1 MGRKD
6 TYASKRRGLSRGFST
21 LEVLVSLGVI
31 LILGAMVSPQ
41 IVRTLRTYQL
51 NDKATRLAG
60 LVKVTRFE
68 AIRKNTKVSMGLV
81 QAGGQWTVWKDTI
94 ANGTPDAT
102 EVQEVF
108 GEPANLLAAAAA
120 PSPAPIAATVGTL
133 NLSVV
138 SGANGAITFDA
149 RGAVDFGA
157 GPQTVYVLYVGS
169 ATDPQVGYRAVVV
182 LPSGA
187 TQVWSSTSAGDWRR
201 TS

>member
-6 TYASKRRGLSRGFST
+6 TFASKRRGISRGFST

-60 LVKVTRFE
+60 LVKLTRFE
-68 AIRKNTKVSMGLV
+68 AIRMNTKVSLGLV

-94 ANGTPDAT
+94 ANGAPDAT

-108 GEPANLLAAAAA
+108 GEPADLLAAA
-120 PSPAPIAATVGTL
+120 PNPAPIAATVGTL
-133 NLSVV
+133 NLSVK
-138 SGANGAITFDA
+138 SGANGAIAFDA
-149 RGAVDFGA
+149 RGAVDYGA
-157 GPQTVYVLYVGS
+157 GSPAVYVFYVGS

-187 TQVWSSTSAGDWRR
+187 TQVWTSTAAGDWRR
-201 TS
+201 TG

>member
-21 LEVLVSLGVI
+21 LEVMVSLGVI
-31 LILGAMVSPQ
+31 LILGAIVSPQ
-41 IVRTLRTYQL
+41 IVRTLRTYTL
-51 NDKATRLAG
+51 NDKSTRLAG
-60 LVKVTRFE
+60 MVKLTRFE
-68 AIRKNTKVSMGLV
+68 AIRKNTKVSLGLV
-81 QAGGQWTVWKDTI
+81 QGGGQWTAWKDTI

-120 PSPAPIAATVGTL
+120 PNPAAIAATVGTL

-138 SGANGAITFDA
+138 SGANGTIAFDA
-149 RGAVDFGA
+149 RGAVDYGA
-157 GPQTVYVLYVGS
+157 GPPAVYVFYVGS

-187 TQVWSSTSAGDWRR
+187 TQVWSATSAGDWRR